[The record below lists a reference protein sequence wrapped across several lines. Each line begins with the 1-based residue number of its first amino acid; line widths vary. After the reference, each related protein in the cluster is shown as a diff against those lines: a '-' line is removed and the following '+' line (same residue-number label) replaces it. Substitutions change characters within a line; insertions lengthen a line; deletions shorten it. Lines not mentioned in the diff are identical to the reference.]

1 MSTSSSP
8 AVILN
13 NIPNSLRKNGQTV
26 SDVVLGSKTGKEVG
40 VAFWK
45 IDTPKPA
52 QVQDRVQT
60 QGRPRQVDQDQ
71 PTVEEVHG
79 WPPSETH
86 PDSLQQRPWPGHWGG
101 RGGPARPRVGV
112 KVKTSDPPNRSKIST
127 VKLPR
132 SPTAVQMS
140 TPRGPRTQ
148 AASTCLVL
156 EPCSRIWT
164 NSICRRYRFPSLPSQ
179 RRSKPLKLKRRLI
192 LHLRQV
198 TRRKQLLI
206 LLHLS

>member
-13 NIPNSLRKNGQTV
+13 NIQNSLRKNGQTV

-52 QVQDRVQT
+52 QVHDRVQT

-79 WPPSETH
+79 
-86 PDSLQQRPWPGHWGG
+86 
-101 RGGPARPRVGV
+101 
-112 KVKTSDPPNRSKIST
+112 
-127 VKLPR
+127 
-132 SPTAVQMS
+132 
-140 TPRGPRTQ
+140 
-148 AASTCLVL
+148 
-156 EPCSRIWT
+156 
-164 NSICRRYRFPSLPSQ
+164 
-179 RRSKPLKLKRRLI
+179 
-192 LHLRQV
+192 
-198 TRRKQLLI
+198 
-206 LLHLS
+206 